1 MKKQYIRPTS
11 QAFNIEC
18 QSIMKA
24 SDPSS
29 ISVDSGTE
37 AGASTSFSNKGGWS
51 SESWSSSEEE

>member
-18 QSIMKA
+18 QEIIATSIG
-24 SDPSS
+24 
-29 ISVDSGTE
+29 VDSENE
-37 AGASTSFSNKGGWS
+37 AGASASFSNKGGWS